1 MKETKHKS
9 LQCEIYDQLAS
20 MSCAR
25 IRKKCGIIS
34 FTNEVYE
41 AFVVFHENSLMELSI
56 KEKKT
61 GDTPFYIHFEARE
74 PRSARDNFQ
83 AFFDFFKD
91 KTPAKERLDVD
102 AAKNGP
108 SMKLLVSCTSG
119 LTSSYFAYTMKNA
132 LEKAGIDI
140 TIDAVSYTEI
150 DKMQS
155 LYPFGSPD
163 RLQAA
168 GVPPKVWRPGHDR
181 GQQGLRKLRRK
192 SGVKPAGAPGRAGG
206 RLERGSCPLIW
217 AKYKR
222 PVNFCKTQEI
232 TGLLFY
238 LSAKNTSTKASTP
251 PSTVPLPSPG
261 RLPSHG
267 LS

>member
-34 FTNEVYE
+34 FNNEVYE

-56 KEKKT
+56 KDKKT
-61 GDTPFYIHFEARE
+61 GDTPFYLHFEARE
-74 PRSARDNFQ
+74 PRSARDNIQ

-155 LYPFGSPD
+155 QYDYILLAPQIAYKLPEYRQRYGD
-163 RLQAA
+163 RVMTVDSRDFASYDVNRVLNRLVRVGGPGAA
-168 GVPPKVWRPGHDR
+168 
-181 GQQGLRKLRRK
+181 
-192 SGVKPAGAPGRAGG
+192 
-206 RLERGSCPLIW
+206 
-217 AKYKR
+217 
-222 PVNFCKTQEI
+222 
-232 TGLLFY
+232 
-238 LSAKNTSTKASTP
+238 
-251 PSTVPLPSPG
+251 
-261 RLPSHG
+261 
-267 LS
+267 